1 MDDDAF
7 DSVTGIS
14 EEEHT
19 ANSNEAEI
27 ELHRDILREEAAAR
41 ELRRIRISPS
51 FRIGVHIITAIERPW
66 RLLLLP
72 ITLPWL
78 MFQQPRLNWTKS
90 MLRQPGQRQ
99 RQRTNSDQED

>member
-19 ANSNEAEI
+19 ANSDVAEI
-27 ELHRDILREEAAAR
+27 ELHRNILREEVASR

-78 MFQQPRLNWTKS
+78 MFQIGLEKIGKKPQIQLDEENNLNK
-90 MLRQPGQRQ
+90 
-99 RQRTNSDQED
+99 